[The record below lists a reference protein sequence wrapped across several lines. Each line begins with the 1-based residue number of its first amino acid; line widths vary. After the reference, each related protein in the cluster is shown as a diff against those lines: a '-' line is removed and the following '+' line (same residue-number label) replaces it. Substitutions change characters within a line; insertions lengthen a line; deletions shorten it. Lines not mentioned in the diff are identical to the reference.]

1 LNPKCDL
8 LVSKFGF
15 QVRLVPLHPGLTQL
29 SPTRIHVTVLQGQK
43 RTISVKVKKTGSSAL
58 MWTVDDPS
66 FGAASAWWGSAR

>member
-1 LNPKCDL
+1 
-8 LVSKFGF
+8 
-15 QVRLVPLHPGLTQL
+15 LTQL